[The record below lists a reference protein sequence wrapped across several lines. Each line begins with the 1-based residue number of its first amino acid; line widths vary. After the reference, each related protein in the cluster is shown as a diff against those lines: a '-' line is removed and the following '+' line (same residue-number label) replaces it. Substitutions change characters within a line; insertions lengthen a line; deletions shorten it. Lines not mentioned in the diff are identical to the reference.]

1 MPMIDRSQEIEVAL
15 RELIHQAKQHIW
27 THTEIPHSG
36 GDAWSVHKYDRDR
49 FWEQIRE
56 AEEILKGY
64 EVRPRATAKAGEAPH
79 SQGAARS

>member
-27 THTEIPHSG
+27 AHTEIPHSG
-36 GDAWSVHKYDRDR
+36 GGAWGVHKYDRDL

-64 EVRPRATAKAGEAPH
+64 EVRPRAAAKASQAEA
-79 SQGAARS
+79 S